1 MSKPTPLCEK
11 AKRHPDRQKPAK
23 PNTGLPDRPV
33 YDMLNGKRRRHC
45 LPL

>member
-11 AKRHPDRQKPAK
+11 AKRHSDLQKPAK
-23 PNTGLPDRPV
+23 PHTGRPDRPV
-33 YDMLNGKRRRHC
+33 YDVLNGKRRRRR